1 MDEYRN
7 IELSNN
13 GVNINYDYL
22 WVIDDIVEI
31 ESKLFHSKNK
41 NFVKGMHIKSYLLS
55 FTAYARCMPTELEWY
70 IEPKRIRSIE
80 IS

>member
-1 MDEYRN
+1 MEIRN
-7 IELSNN
+7 FELSNN

-31 ESKLFHSKNK
+31 ESKLFHSKNQCYI
-41 NFVKGMHIKSYLLS
+41 KGMPLKSYLLA
-55 FTAYARCMPTELEWY
+55 FTAYAQCIPTELEWY
-70 IEPKRIRSIE
+70 KEPKRIRSIE